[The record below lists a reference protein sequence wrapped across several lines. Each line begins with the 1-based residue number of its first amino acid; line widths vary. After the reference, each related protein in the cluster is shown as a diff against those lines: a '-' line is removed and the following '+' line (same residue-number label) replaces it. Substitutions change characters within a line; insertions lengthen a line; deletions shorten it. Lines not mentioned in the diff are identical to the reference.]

1 MSISRALIAP
11 WLRVTRAGVLLVCSP
26 ALVSLQTA
34 AQQTNAAAYTWTT
47 FAGRAGGYGSADG
60 VGSQAQFAS
69 PYGVAVGTNGSIYV
83 ADTVNSAIRK
93 VTAAGVVSTIAGFA
107 GSPGSA
113 DGTNSAA
120 RFAFPTGIAVDNAG
134 NLYVADR
141 NNSTIRKIRQAGTNW
156 VVSTFA
162 GQPGAYGTNDGPGTT
177 ARFGADGRG
186 GPAGVAVDSQG
197 NLYVSDFG
205 NNTIRK
211 ISAAGQVTTIAGQPD
226 PYNPVSVDGTNNGA
240 HFSNPQGVAVAADG
254 SVYVVESSLIRK
266 VTPMGNDWVVTT
278 IAGSSTNSQGY
289 ADGTNGAA
297 KFFDA
302 YGVAVDGMGGIYVAD
317 VNNHRIR
324 KITPVGTDW
333 VVSTL
338 AGTAVAGSGD
348 GTGTNALFFSP
359 HGVAVDGSGNVY
371 VADTV
376 NNTIR
381 KVTSAGV
388 VRTVAGLAE
397 SSGSADGNGR
407 DARFYQPRG
416 VAIDSAGNIYVA
428 DTANQTIRQITSVGV
443 VSTLAGSVT
452 NPGSADGAG
461 GYARF
466 NSPSSAAVDRA
477 GTVYVADTLNHAIRQ
492 ITAAGVVST
501 IAGSTNAGWAD
512 EIGTNARFNSPAGVA
527 LDRGGNMYVADS
539 GNFRIRRVA
548 WAGTNW
554 VVTTIA
560 GSGASVM
567 ADGTNGSAG
576 FSYPMGIA
584 VDSATNLYVADGRSP
599 FAQFGGPVALR
610 TLAPSGTNWVVR
622 TIAIVHYLAF
632 FVPSGYGLAVEGTGS
647 LYLAD
652 SFSVSISK
660 FTQVGT
666 NWLGTFIGGS
676 NDAGS
681 ADGAGSAARFGF
693 PTGIAVDSAGNVYVA
708 DTGNNTIRKGVF
720 TGYAATNPVAYT
732 RPAMNG
738 QLVVTLLPPEA
749 NGQWRFPWE
758 LSWRASGQ
766 AASNLAQGNYAVE
779 FRNVPGWLPFP
790 PNVSSVPVTNNGTTS
805 FTNYYYPTLS
815 SVDATNTG
823 GSLSVNIGPSPPSQ
837 AAWHFLG
844 DSTYFPPGYST
855 NLLPGTY
862 LIGFRPVG
870 GYSTP
875 PNLSVQIHAGQPT
888 VVSLNYL
895 LAASPP
901 DQVLLPVPVPTNSIG
916 DLSDYPFGFNGQL
929 QSEVGYGSGVA
940 VQPNVVLTAAHLV
953 FDDQNLSYAA
963 RVWWFFQQETG
974 VFAPLPQQARAS
986 YILSGYAAQR
996 TNDLRGGFGVDQSSA
1011 ASRNLDVAALYFQ
1024 DAVAG
1029 GGYGGYLPSDTV
1041 PNSWL
1046 TSTSLKMLVGY
1057 PVDGSLFGDASI
1069 VPGLMY
1075 QTSPQPYPLNLAPD
1089 SVSGQQ
1095 EVYTASWFL
1104 SYPGNSGGPLYVQ
1117 FNGYYYPAGVYLGT
1131 LYNGSTYASA
1141 VRAIDSNVVAAI
1153 SIAQGDA
1160 GMGTNNTGGGVI
1172 TFVPNQE
1179 LSAANPAYVQVVLG
1193 PAAAVQAGA
1202 GWRLQGDGSFGSS
1215 PDYTRTIT
1223 TNGAVLEF
1231 NTNVAGWN
1239 PPASQTVQLTI
1250 GDITVISNVFYK
1262 VKPPSMVADRALGI
1276 GLSGTTNTTYR
1287 IEYRPS
1293 LGSGQWLALRTNTL
1307 RPGFNQVL
1315 PWPPTNGPAGFYR
1328 AVWLP

>member
-1 MSISRALIAP
+1 MAMRPDGSLI
-11 WLRVTRAGVLLVCSP
+11 
-26 ALVSLQTA
+26 
-34 AQQTNAAAYTWTT
+34 
-47 FAGRAGGYGSADG
+47 
-60 VGSQAQFAS
+60 
-69 PYGVAVGTNGSIYV
+69 V
-83 ADTVNSAIRK
+83 ADYN
-93 VTAAGVVSTIAGFA
+93 
-107 GSPGSA
+107 
-113 DGTNSAA
+113 
-120 RFAFPTGIAVDNAG
+120 
-134 NLYVADR
+134 
-141 NNSTIRKIRQAGTNW
+141 
-156 VVSTFA
+156 
-162 GQPGAYGTNDGPGTT
+162 
-177 ARFGADGRG
+177 
-186 GPAGVAVDSQG
+186 
-197 NLYVSDFG
+197 
-205 NNTIRK
+205 NNTLRRIMP
-211 ISAAGQVTTIAGQPD
+211 SG
-226 PYNPVSVDGTNNGA
+226 
-240 HFSNPQGVAVAADG
+240 
-254 SVYVVESSLIRK
+254 
-266 VTPMGNDWVVTT
+266 GNWVVTT
-278 IAGSSTNSQGY
+278 IAGSAGSSGI
-289 ADGTNGAA
+289 ADGTNNVAR
-297 KFFDA
+297 FDNPA
-302 YGVAVDGMGGIYVAD
+302 GVAVD
-317 VNNHRIR
+317 
-324 KITPVGTDW
+324 
-333 VVSTL
+333 
-338 AGTAVAGSGD
+338 TA
-348 GTGTNALFFSP
+348 
-359 HGVAVDGSGNVY
+359 GNVY
-371 VADTV
+371 VADY
-376 NNTIR
+376 
-381 KVTSAGV
+381 
-388 VRTVAGLAE
+388 
-397 SSGSADGNGR
+397 NG
-407 DARFYQPRG
+407 
-416 VAIDSAGNIYVA
+416 
-428 DTANQTIRQITSVGV
+428 QT
-443 VSTLAGSVT
+443 
-452 NPGSADGAG
+452 
-461 GYARF
+461 
-466 NSPSSAAVDRA
+466 
-477 GTVYVADTLNHAIRQ
+477 
-492 ITAAGVVST
+492 
-501 IAGSTNAGWAD
+501 
-512 EIGTNARFNSPAGVA
+512 
-527 LDRGGNMYVADS
+527 
-539 GNFRIRRVA
+539 IRRVA
-548 WAGTNW
+548 AVGTNW

-560 GSGASVM
+560 GSPTNYGSS
-567 ADGTNGSAG
+567 DGIGSAARF
-576 FSYPMGIA
+576 FSPLA
-584 VDSATNLYVADGRSP
+584 VATDAAGNVYASDSTTIRKIT
-599 FAQFGGPVALR
+599 
-610 TLAPSGTNWVVR
+610 TLGTNW
-622 TIAIVHYLAF
+622 
-632 FVPSGYGLAVEGTGS
+632 FVST
-647 LYLAD
+647 
-652 SFSVSISK
+652 
-660 FTQVGT
+660 
-666 NWLGTFIGGS
+666 IGGS
-676 NDAGS
+676 LSFLGLGS
-681 ADGAGSAARFGF
+681 ADGAGSAALFFG
-693 PTGIAVDSAGNVYVA
+693 PGGVVVDGLGNVFVA
-708 DTGNNTIRKGVF
+708 DTDNNTVRKGVF
-720 TGYAATNPVAYT
+720 TAYTTTNPVPYT
-732 RPAMNG
+732 RPATNG
-738 QLVVTLLPPEA
+738 QLAVSLSPPEA

-758 LSWRASGQ
+758 LNWRNSSQ
-766 AASNLAQGNYAVE
+766 VASNLVPGNYPVE
-779 FRNVPGWLPFP
+779 FRNVPGWVPFP
-790 PNVSSVPVTNNGTTS
+790 PNVPSVPVTNHGTTS

-823 GSLSVNIGPSPPSQ
+823 GSLTVNIGPSPPSQ

-963 RVWWFFQQETG
+963 QVWWFFQQETG
-974 VFAPLPQQARAS
+974 VFAPLPQLARAS
-986 YILSGYAAQR
+986 YVLSGYAAQR

-1011 ASRNLDVAALYFQ
+1011 ASRNLDVAALYFM

-1029 GGYGGYLPSDTV
+1029 SGYGGYLPSDTV

-1046 TSTSLKMLVGY
+1046 TSTSLKMVVGY

-1075 QTSPQPYPLNLAPD
+1075 QTSPQPYPLSLAPD

-1141 VRAIDSNVVAAI
+1141 VRAIDSNVAAAI

-1160 GMGTNNTGGGVI
+1160 GTGTNNTGGGVI
-1172 TFVPNQE
+1172 TFVPNPG